1 MPFGRLFIISFY
13 SEVDMKKIIK
23 KISCFVFFVYS
34 AFWGALANAQIKSK
48 DLSGINNPAK
58 KLADSGGFDTANASV
73 GGLLAKVLTAFLSLL
88 AIIFIALIIL
98 AGYNWMT
105 AAGEEQ
111 KVTKAKETIQKAVIG
126 LIIIMSAY
134 AITAFVFGALP
145 NGNVVP

>member
-1 MPFGRLFIISFY
+1 M
-13 SEVDMKKIIK
+13 
-23 KISCFVFFVYS
+23 
-34 AFWGALANAQIKSK
+34 ANAQIKSK

-111 KVTKAKETIQKAVIG
+111 KVTKAKETR
-126 LIIIMSAY
+126 
-134 AITAFVFGALP
+134 ITSY
-145 NGNVVP
+145 NVCYTKLLRGVY